1 MFWGLWV
8 TLLILWMGRFVTSF
22 LSMYLVSDMHVSA
35 GVAGTI
41 VSMYGFGGI
50 FGCLYGGALSDRF
63 GRPAMIVIGNL
74 GSAAMLVLLAFI
86 GNPWIMAIALLAYG
100 AISSMPTPAV
110 AAYVSDVVRSAN
122 RSARIRCRRGPRIS
136 ASRSARSSPTS
147 W

>member
-1 MFWGLWV
+1 MEKNKEIFGLPVMFWGLWV

-74 GSAAMLVLLAFI
+74 GSAVMLVLLACI
-86 GNPWIMAIALLAYG
+86 GNPWIMAITLLIYG

-110 AAYVSDVVRSAN
+110 AAYVSDVVPFR
-122 RSARIRCRRGPRIS
+122 
-136 ASRSARSSPTS
+136 
-147 W
+147 

>member
-50 FGCLYGGALSDRF
+50 FGCCMAARC
-63 GRPAMIVIGNL
+63 PTA
-74 GSAAMLVLLAFI
+74 SAA
-86 GNPWIMAIALLAYG
+86 
-100 AISSMPTPAV
+100 
-110 AAYVSDVVRSAN
+110 
-122 RSARIRCRRGPRIS
+122 RR
-136 ASRSARSSPTS
+136 
-147 W
+147 